1 MKNFIAASLIAA
13 DFWSLSKEFK
23 KLDNTQVKWV
33 HYDIMDGH
41 FVPNISVGSCELS
54 SLIKKT
60 NIEIDIHFMVT
71 NPDII
76 VPNFIKM
83 FKNRKL
89 KNITVHA
96 ETCTDIKKLSK
107 ITRKNNIKFGL
118 AISPETS
125 IKRIIKNI
133 EYIDLALIMTVKP
146 GFAGQDIIT
155 KCINKVKD

>member
-23 KLDNTQVKWV
+23 KLDDTQVKWV

-83 FKNRKL
+83 FNKFLTLPFGQCIWVHWIYFLFFISRELFRK
-89 KNITVHA
+89 TVTA
-96 ETCTDIKKLSK
+96 C
-107 ITRKNNIKFGL
+107 R
-118 AISPETS
+118 
-125 IKRIIKNI
+125 R
-133 EYIDLALIMTVKP
+133 
-146 GFAGQDIIT
+146 
-155 KCINKVKD
+155 CINKFFSFKLT